1 MVIMEKNKQTQ
12 GNNNRIWKLLCA
24 LFAVGAVLGLAVMC
38 VQMYKR
44 AQAEAELEWLAE
56 QSSPDGGNET
66 EKGSAGSPKDGAET
80 ENASG
85 TNDAG
90 KSTGMDETKNAGTD
104 SLEMLKEMGVPIPEK
119 EIDFTDLQENTNK
132 DIYAWIYI
140 PDSMIDYPVLQHDT
154 DNTYYLNYNLDGSR
168 GYPGCIYSEN
178 YNARDFSDPNTVL
191 YGHNMKKGTMF
202 AGLHKFE
209 DSEYFEE
216 HPYVYIYTPEKLL
229 VYEIFAAYEHSN
241 EHLLLNYDLSSE
253 VIFQKYLDDI
263 MDIRTMS
270 SNIRKDMSL
279 SSDNHIL
286 TLSTCIA
293 DKPDNRYLVQGVL
306 LNED

>member
-1 MVIMEKNKQTQ
+1 MGGRDNKTENSSKRHMKYLPLLFIAVAVIAGTIFLIE
-12 GNNNRIWKLLCA
+12 A
-24 LFAVGAVLGLAVMC
+24 FA
-38 VQMYKR
+38 K
-44 AQAEAELEWLAE
+44 AE
-56 QSSPDGGNET
+56 QQKKYEELAGRTTDVEALPDAGADNESDKKPNQNNEHLQTNEAVET
-66 EKGSAGSPKDGAET
+66 EAQELTAE
-80 ENASG
+80 EQNL
-85 TNDAG
+85 
-90 KSTGMDETKNAGTD
+90 MR
-104 SLEMLKEMGVPIPEK
+104 LQEMGIPIPEK
-119 EIDFTDLQENTNK
+119 NVDFETLKEQTNA

-140 PDSMIDYPVLQHDT
+140 PDTMIDYPILQHAT
-154 DNTYYLNYNLDGSR
+154 DNTYYLKYNIDGSK
-168 GYPGCIYSEN
+168 GYPGCIYTEN
-178 YNARDFSDPNTVL
+178 YNSMDFTDPVTVI
-191 YGHNMKKGTMF
+191 YGHNMKNGSMF